1 MGDTTA
7 IFDALDIVLEAHFRW
22 MWITCGVSREDI
34 RGSVLDAGDVYH
46 FEVVSESFFL
56 EVAQSSVGDV
66 IHGSVT
72 EDLQEG
78 FMVHCDS

>member
-1 MGDTTA
+1 M
-7 IFDALDIVLEAHFRW
+7 
-22 MWITCGVSREDI
+22 
-34 RGSVLDAGDVYH
+34 LDAGDVYH
-46 FEVVSESFFL
+46 FEVVSESFFF
-56 EVAQSSVGDV
+56 EVAQSGVGYV